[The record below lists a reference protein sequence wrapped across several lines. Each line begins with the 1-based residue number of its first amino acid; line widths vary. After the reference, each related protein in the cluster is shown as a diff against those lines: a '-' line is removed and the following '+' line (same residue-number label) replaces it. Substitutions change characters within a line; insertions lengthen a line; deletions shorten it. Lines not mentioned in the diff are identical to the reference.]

1 MGPWGVQNCLVENG
15 LGSPWEL
22 WLLTHE
28 REKEALRIRTTLEF
42 WEEDVSPALVRAIP
56 GATYLK
62 TLKKVRQSE
71 SHLQDVCV

>member
-1 MGPWGVQNCLVENG
+1 MGPWGVQNCLDENG

-22 WLLTHE
+22 WLLTQE

>member
-1 MGPWGVQNCLVENG
+1 MAWAPAVCRAALIRSNG
-15 LGSPWEL
+15 LGPPWEL

-42 WEEDVSPALVRAIP
+42 WEEDVSPAPVRAIP

-62 TLKKVRQSE
+62 TLKKVRR
-71 SHLQDVCV
+71 CI